1 MKSPTLVSTAT
12 LCIALFGCST
22 AANAPTDTAGG
33 QSSSAGSGSGE
44 TAGSSTDVSGGS
56 GGASGTTSSA
66 AGTTSSSGGASPTA
80 GAGGSVETGGT
91 TSSGGSGGA
100 SSSAGSSAGGSA
112 GSGAGGGSA
121 GGGAIDPTTFSGGWD
136 GALIEYA
143 CGNTGSGYDCQQP
156 AVAQCTS
163 VIGTNTPP
171 SVLKPTNGAATS
183 WTLGGESST
192 VYNVTV
198 HIRGVV
204 EVTYYFGGMR
214 DEGTTSILKNLDLFQ
229 QGGTVQTNSMGSSFD
244 YNTYE
249 VDVTPAVSGA
259 ANNYFLN
266 SVTESEGP
274 HASNSPTTHLTFP
287 IDYTKTIK
295 VMGGGTVKLSV
306 TDSNCTE
313 VQNCGPTSGNTCSAP
328 RTVSLTGSTPAAP
341 SSFVQPYQQPAT
353 RYGQW
358 VFFDV
363 TNVTVAQ

>member
-1 MKSPTLVSTAT
+1 MKSLTLVSTAT
-12 LCIALFGCST
+12 LCLAVLGCST
-22 AANAPTDTAGG
+22 AANAPTDEAGG
-33 QSSSAGSGSGE
+33 ETSSAGSGSGE

-56 GGASGTTSSA
+56 GGASGTSGTTSSA
-66 AGTTSSSGGASPTA
+66 AGTTSSSGGSNA
-80 GAGGSVETGGT
+80 GAGGSVE
-91 TSSGGSGGA
+91 SGGSTSNGGT
-100 SSSAGSSAGGSA
+100 STGGSTAGGTAGNSAGG
-112 GSGAGGGSA
+112 GAA

-156 AVAQCTS
+156 AIAQCTS

-171 SVLKPTNGAATS
+171 SVLKPTNGAATF
-183 WTLGGESST
+183 WTVGGESST

-204 EVTYYFGGMR
+204 EVTYYFGGTR

-259 ANNYFLN
+259 ANTYYLN
-266 SVTESEGP
+266 SVTASEGP

-295 VMGGGTVKLSV
+295 VMGGGTVRLSV

-313 VQNCGPTSGNTCSAP
+313 VQNCGPTSGNTCASP

-358 VFFDV
+358 LFFDV